1 MNSDMNADYDALV
14 GILNAAFDQA
24 SSGKGKERH
33 ANGRPFDRQPIMEMG
48 RMTGPGAL
56 SSQAM
61 KKTQEALG
69 MVSRGDYAEAE
80 RELLGAIIYAAAAVL
95 LVKERVG
102 N

>member
-1 MNSDMNADYDALV
+1 MNSDVNADYYALA

-48 RMTGPGAL
+48 RMTGPSGPAF
-56 SSQAM
+56 QAM

-69 MVSRGDYAEAE
+69 MVSRGDYAAAE

-95 LVKERVG
+95 LVREKVG